1 MTRVTIKCINL
12 KIVYSSS
19 YYNHTRLM
27 TGTFKLAVPEG
38 SKSLPFINSHIVKVF
53 TLHEAHMTMRD
64 LIF

>member
-1 MTRVTIKCINL
+1 
-12 KIVYSSS
+12 
-19 YYNHTRLM
+19 M